1 MSVDIVLKN
10 AGRWTRLVICLVGFS
25 ASSAFAKVDVKE
37 QLAFGNKAALQDL
50 WNEAKFRWLKV
61 LQVDP
66 GNGAAHNN
74 LGVAFEKEGKM
85 EAAVEEYRK
94 AVKALPGNS
103 YAQKNLQRCQELLK
117 TAQGAKEEKK

>member
-1 MSVDIVLKN
+1 MVLKH
-10 AGRWTRLVICLVGFS
+10 AGRWTRLAVCLIGLS
-25 ASSAFAKVDVKE
+25 ASWAFAGVDVKE

-74 LGVAFEKEGKM
+74 LGVALEKEGKM

-94 AVKALPGNS
+94 AVKALPGNTH
-103 YAQKNLQRCQELLK
+103 AQKNLQRCEELLK
-117 TAQGAKEEKK
+117 NARGAKEEKR